1 MKIVVFHL
9 PWPMGNYKLNE
20 VLANKLQADG
30 HEVYLLQQ
38 LNGHPYDEDYY
49 QQIKSIDP
57 DILYYEMLDKG
68 TFDVVE
74 KFNCKK
80 ILNVMGTGILKENF
94 QSQIKDYKNKWYTDI
109 ITNSKSV
116 YNLLKN
122 EVDKIEFFEYYFC
135 ALNDEE
141 LVYDSKYAHDCTF
154 LGQGHHRLQM
164 PEFKKEL
171 STYFAPYH
179 SFDFSVYGS
188 GWPQNQ
194 NRFKGVLPP
203 NDIGKLYSSAKSSI
217 SVIEPE
223 QYNNGMI
230 NNRYVEL
237 GFCKTP
243 IITFQYPNIDWYGA
257 ESFLN
262 VINSYDDFKNIVNKC
277 INKDNNIIKKT
288 EGMHTFIENQHKMYF
303 EKLNNLIYG

>member
-1 MKIVVFHL
+1 MKIVVFHQ
-9 PWPMGNYKLNE
+9 PFPMGNYKLNE
-20 VLANKLQADG
+20 VVANKLTEQG

-38 LNGHPYDEDYY
+38 LNGHPYNEDYY

-135 ALNDEE
+135 ALDDKE
-141 LVYDSKYAHDCTF
+141 LVYDSKYSHDCTF
-154 LGQGHHRLQM
+154 LGQGQHRLQM
-164 PEFKKEL
+164 PEFK
-171 STYFAPYH
+171 
-179 SFDFSVYGS
+179 
-188 GWPQNQ
+188 
-194 NRFKGVLPP
+194 
-203 NDIGKLYSSAKSSI
+203 
-217 SVIEPE
+217 
-223 QYNNGMI
+223 
-230 NNRYVEL
+230 
-237 GFCKTP
+237 
-243 IITFQYPNIDWYGA
+243 
-257 ESFLN
+257 
-262 VINSYDDFKNIVNKC
+262 
-277 INKDNNIIKKT
+277 
-288 EGMHTFIENQHKMYF
+288 
-303 EKLNNLIYG
+303 